1 MKTPIIYLLWDFKGE
16 CIMKKS
22 IIIGSSV
29 IAVVALLI
37 GGFFLFKNKDEKK
50 ELKLQSTDEIKSMVD
65 SIYANIDID
74 LPELETT
81 VIDPIDE
88 MQLTTFTGLQSTDNV
103 ESLVVSVPLMNA
115 QAYSLAV
122 VKVSEDADV
131 EAMKKEMLDNIDM
144 RRWICVSAEKLMI
157 TNYENIIFLIMTSE
171 NEAKSIYDAFKKY
184 VENDIGKE
192 LEKDEE
198 IDFDF

>member
-37 GGFFLFKNKDEKK
+37 GGFFLFNNKEEKK

>member
-1 MKTPIIYLLWDFKGE
+1 
-16 CIMKKS
+16 MKKS

-37 GGFFLFKNKDEKK
+37 GGFFLFKNKEEKK